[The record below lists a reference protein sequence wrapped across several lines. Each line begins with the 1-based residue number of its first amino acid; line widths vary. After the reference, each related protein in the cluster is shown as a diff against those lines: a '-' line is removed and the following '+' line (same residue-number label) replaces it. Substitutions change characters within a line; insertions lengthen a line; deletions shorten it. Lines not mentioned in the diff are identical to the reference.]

1 MALQKIGPSAN
12 NMVQGGRRVYIKRN
26 GEANYA
32 HIGFLEKAD
41 PTPQLDVREVENGYD
56 GSKVLI
62 KRRASV
68 KSIEWDI
75 VTLERTKENL
85 RFWYQGGSTSAD
97 TQSASDI
104 DGNDNKTIVDC
115 LIGVS
120 AYGDIV
126 AGRYYPMSI
135 CDGGKTRVRRL
146 DPATPVTVDGLV
158 EGTGFFVDYENGMI
172 AFAATPGSALEITLK
187 WLALAGTTFSPW
199 SVAGIDDCAAEI
211 VTVGEEG
218 DIVER
223 VVIPKC
229 RLEPAGSDVINI
241 TDDSKLNL
249 KLIQLKH
256 ATLAWGTV
264 NINDLG

>member
-1 MALQKIGPSAN
+1 MAQQKIGPSAN
-12 NMVQGGRRVYIKRN
+12 NMVQGGRRVYIKRS
-26 GEANYA
+26 GEANYV

-62 KRRASV
+62 KRRSSV

-85 RFWYQGGSTSAD
+85 RFWYQGGSLSAD
-97 TQSASDI
+97 TQVAGDVEAG
-104 DGNDNKTIVDC
+104 DAKTIVDC
-115 LIGVS
+115 LIGVA

-126 AGRYYPMSI
+126 AGRYYAMSQ

-146 DPATPVTVDGLV
+146 DPATPPTVNGLV
-158 EGTGFFVDYENGMI
+158 EGTGFWVDYENGMI
-172 AFAATPGSALEITLK
+172 AFAATPGSALAVTLK
-187 WLALAGTTFSPW
+187 WLALAGSTFSPW
-199 SVAGIDDCAAEI
+199 SVAGIDDCVAEI

-218 DIVER
+218 KIVER
-223 VVIPKC
+223 TAIPKC
-229 RLEPAGSDVINI
+229 RLEPAGSDVVNI

-256 ATLAWGTV
+256 ATSGWGTV
-264 NINDLG
+264 NVNDLG